1 MIPVGNPYR
10 VSQNSEVLL
19 IKSKMGTE
27 NSDLLYGKTRSSQ
40 NKFSFKQPSLIINSL
55 DSFLDTEL
63 TMTSKNK
70 LMKFSG
76 FGIE

>member
-1 MIPVGNPYR
+1 MVA
-10 VSQNSEVLL
+10 
-19 IKSKMGTE
+19 E

-63 TMTSKNK
+63 TMGSKNRLK
-70 LMKFSG
+70 KVSG
-76 FGIE
+76 FGFEKSN

>member
-1 MIPVGNPYR
+1 MVA
-10 VSQNSEVLL
+10 
-19 IKSKMGTE
+19 E

-63 TMTSKNK
+63 TMASKNRLK
-70 LMKFSG
+70 KVSG
-76 FGIE
+76 FGFEKSN